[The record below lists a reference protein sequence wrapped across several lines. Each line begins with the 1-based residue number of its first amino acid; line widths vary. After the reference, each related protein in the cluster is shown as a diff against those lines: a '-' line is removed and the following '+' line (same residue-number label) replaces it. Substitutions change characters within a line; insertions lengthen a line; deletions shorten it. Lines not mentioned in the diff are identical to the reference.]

1 MRVVYLNADR
11 GIPALGQKG
20 ASVHVRAFVAALAVL
35 GHEVTLLCSRL
46 GSGNPPPPVRL
57 IEIPPVADE
66 AALAEECWR
75 LDLEY
80 AALTD
85 TILRAEI
92 ARLAND
98 RTLAIRAAASL
109 ATEGVVPDLIYERH
123 ALFHC
128 AGIALGATTGVARV
142 LEVNAPL
149 VEEQARFRNLRLRAE
164 AQAREDRSFRAAD
177 LVVAVSGEVRDHV
190 LSRGVAESRVMVL
203 PNGVDTAS
211 FAPAATRSAGAA
223 IRQRLGLGD
232 SPVIGFIGGFRPW
245 HGMDFLLEA
254 FARLGAAYATTK
266 LLAVGTGPMLEAA
279 RARAAEAGVAGR
291 VIFTGEIPH
300 AEVPGHLAAMDFTVA
315 PYLPRDDFY
324 FSPLKVVESLA
335 AGRAVVAPRIGQIE
349 SLIRHGETGLLY
361 PPGNLATCTA
371 LLTVMLEDES
381 LRTRMGARASALAC
395 RDCDWTQ
402 LADRVLAHP
411 ALAASSVRRKP
422 PSVVALVEQ

>member
-1 MRVVYLNADR
+1 
-11 GIPALGQKG
+11 
-20 ASVHVRAFVAALAVL
+20 
-35 GHEVTLLCSRL
+35 
-46 GSGNPPPPVRL
+46 
-57 IEIPPVADE
+57 
-66 AALAEECWR
+66 
-75 LDLEY
+75 
-80 AALTD
+80 
-85 TILRAEI
+85 
-92 ARLAND
+92 
-98 RTLAIRAAASL
+98 
-109 ATEGVVPDLIYERH
+109 
-123 ALFHC
+123 
-128 AGIALGATTGVARV
+128 
-142 LEVNAPL
+142 
-149 VEEQARFRNLRLRAE
+149 
-164 AQAREDRSFRAAD
+164 
-177 LVVAVSGEVRDHV
+177 
-190 LSRGVAESRVMVL
+190 MVL

-232 SPVIGFIGGFRPW
+232 SPVIGFIGSFRPW